1 MSGPKLPYV
10 EESHK
15 YGPVPPRNAPL
26 QPCEAPIYPNIEV
39 HNQYNIVGDRVHG
52 EIVMAGPKYAGN

>member
-15 YGPVPPRNAPL
+15 YGPVPPRNPPL
-26 QPCEAPIYPNIEV
+26 QPCEGPIYPNIEV
-39 HNQYNIVGDRVHG
+39 HNQYNIVDERVKG
-52 EIVMAGPKYAGN
+52 QIVMSGPKYAG